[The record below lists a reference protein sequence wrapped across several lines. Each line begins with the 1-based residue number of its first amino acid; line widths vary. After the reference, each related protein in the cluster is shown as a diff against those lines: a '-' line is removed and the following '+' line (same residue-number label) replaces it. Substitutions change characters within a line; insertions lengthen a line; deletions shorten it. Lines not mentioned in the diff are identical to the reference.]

1 MVTMGGELALL
12 GGEPE
17 VTRPIPLWPAVGH
30 PSHLE
35 GGRADRTG
43 NGSDCPTTRRLP
55 PRLDRPSAI
64 STLEDVPTTAPRCA
78 GQNARPG
85 SVGG

>member
-43 NGSDCPTTRRLP
+43 NGSDCPTTRRPP
-55 PRLDRPSAI
+55 PRLANCRQDLTDR
-64 STLEDVPTTAPRCA
+64 LQLVH
-78 GQNARPG
+78 
-85 SVGG
+85 